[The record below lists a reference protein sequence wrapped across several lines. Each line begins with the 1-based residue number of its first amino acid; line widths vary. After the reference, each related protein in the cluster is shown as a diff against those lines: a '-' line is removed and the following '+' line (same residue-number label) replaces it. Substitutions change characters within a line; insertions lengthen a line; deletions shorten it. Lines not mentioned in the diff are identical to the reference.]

1 MIPPPLLVA
10 GGYLLY
16 KLVENVDTKK
26 RALEKASPE
35 TSEKKAAPKTSEK
48 KQKTEVDQD
57 LVYSARFTADDDE
70 KEDNENVPDKKKI
83 DTDKKKID
91 AAKMDQFVFIRDKI
105 YFYRVKG
112 DGKCLFRAIVAA
124 LYYMQDNV
132 VDLLLSEQTTKA
144 NDLRKQIV
152 TFMFNNPEKFENAP
166 EKDESFKK
174 YCDEMMNLNAMGG
187 HTEVCAFHIMT
198 GIQIDVYH
206 LENETLTIMQSINE
220 HCKDDVKDVVRLFYN
235 GKDHWDM
242 LYVTE

>member
-1 MIPPPLLVA
+1 MLVKSNEDKSNPVQPPPV
-10 GGYLLY
+10 
-16 KLVENVDTKK
+16 VTTKK
-26 RALEKASPE
+26 RALETSPE
-35 TSEKKAAPKTSEK
+35 ASEKKKKT
-48 KQKTEVDQD
+48 D
-57 LVYSARFTADDDE
+57 LVYSAGFTADDDE
-70 KEDNENVPDKKKI
+70 KEDTENVPDKKN
-83 DTDKKKID
+83 DADKKKIG
-91 AAKMDQFVFIRDKI
+91 AAKMDEFFFIRDKI
-105 YFYRVKG
+105 YFYRVKS

-124 LYYMQDNV
+124 LYYMQGNV
-132 VDLLLSEQTTKA
+132 VDLLLTEQTTKA

-174 YCDEMMNLNAMGG
+174 YCNEMMNLNAMGG

-198 GIQIDVYH
+198 GMQIDVYH

-242 LYVTE
+242 LYVTK